1 MEYYPPMEYID
12 RGGAIIAR
20 PIEIVRSE
28 LCSSTYLAARGLKQ
42 HMGAPMPVRRFHIPA
57 DR

>member
-1 MEYYPPMEYID
+1 MEYID

-28 LCSSTYLAARGLKQ
+28 LCSSTYLAARGPKQ
-42 HMGAPMPVRRFHIPA
+42 HLGAA
-57 DR
+57 DAGTQVSHSG